1 MKDLKYEQNILVTQK
16 NLEIWPT
23 VIKKLEKLPFVI
35 EVKITSITNNRG
47 RIIVKFMGSKQTFFQ
62 AANELNINF
71 KNLNSQQYI
80 LKN

>member
-1 MKDLKYEQNILVTQK
+1 MTQK
-16 NLEIWPT
+16 NIDIWPN
-23 VIKKLEKLPFVI
+23 VIKKIEKLPFVI

-47 RIIVKFMGSKQTFFQ
+47 RIIVKFMGRKRTFFQ

-71 KNLNSQQYI
+71 TNLNSQQYI